1 MCFETFA
8 MATERRREMER
19 RIGVTTLV
27 IAGFLALA
35 VPVWADDPEFTVVI
49 KEHRFLPAELQ
60 VPAGVKVKL
69 LIKNEDSTP
78 EEFESRE
85 LHREKV
91 VPAGQQVPVF
101 IGPLDSGTH
110 PFL

>member
-1 MCFETFA
+1 MD
-8 MATERRREMER
+8 R
-19 RIGVTTLV
+19 RIGITTPV

-35 VPVWADDPEFTVVI
+35 VPAWADDPEFTVVI
-49 KEHRFLPAELQ
+49 KEHRFIPAELQ

-85 LHREKV
+85 MHREKV
-91 VPAGQQVPVF
+91 VPPGQQIAIVV
-101 IGPLDSGTH
+101 GPLDAGTY
-110 PFL
+110 PFFGDFHKETA

>member
-1 MCFETFA
+1 MD
-8 MATERRREMER
+8 RRT
-19 RIGVTTLV
+19 GVTTLA
-27 IAGFLALA
+27 ILGFVAFA
-35 VPVWADDPEFTVVI
+35 ASAWADDPEFTVVI
-49 KEHRFLPAELQ
+49 KEHRFIPAELQ

-101 IGPLDSGTH
+101 IGPLDAGTY
-110 PFL
+110 PFFGDFNPKTAQGKIIAK

>member
-1 MCFETFA
+1 
-8 MATERRREMER
+8 MER

-35 VPVWADDPEFTVVI
+35 VPAWADDPEFTVVI

-101 IGPLDSGTH
+101 IGPLDTGTY
-110 PFL
+110 PFFGDFNPKTAQGKIIAK

>member
-1 MCFETFA
+1 
-8 MATERRREMER
+8 MER

-35 VPVWADDPEFTVVI
+35 VPAWADDPEFTVVI

-91 VPAGQQVPVF
+91 VPAGQQGPVF
-101 IGPLDSGTH
+101 IGPLDAGTY
-110 PFL
+110 PFFGDFNPKTAQGKIIAK